1 MALFLIIVISHSS
14 NDLLYKIRVL
24 IVSRLIFHIKETK
37 SIFDCQLYDL
47 IKFINKNIS
56 FDYIFKCTVVW
67 INLCKEI
74 LILNQFKCRFEIVYF
89 ILRMYSTTEMS
100 PTLFLFELKLNLVLL
115 SKVWTL
121 RMKKELWFEA
131 SLNVFYLLFFK
142 TLTFHWHPFLQGV
155 QKLALPL
162 CINGKKK

>member
-24 IVSRLIFHIKETK
+24 IVSRLISHIKETK

-47 IKFINKNIS
+47 IKFINNNIS

-74 LILNQFKCRFEIVYF
+74 LILNQFKFIFEIVYF
-89 ILRMYSTTEMS
+89 ILRMYSTTKMP
-100 PTLFLFELKLNLVLL
+100 PTLFLFELELNLVLL
-115 SKVWTL
+115 SKVGTFW
-121 RMKKELWFEA
+121 MKKNCDSRL
-131 SLNVFYLLFFK
+131 
-142 TLTFHWHPFLQGV
+142 H
-155 QKLALPL
+155 
-162 CINGKKK
+162 